1 MKRRTAGYGLAAAA
15 LFLAG
20 CAAAVDNR
28 ATRRETAW
36 EAMHPPSGQ
45 FIETAGRRVHA
56 TVSGSGPDLV
66 LIHGAS
72 GNLRDFTF
80 DLVGRLERDF
90 RVIAF
95 DRPGM
100 GYSDD
105 LGPATVSPV
114 AQADALRD
122 AARQLGVR
130 QPIILGH
137 SYGGAVALAWAL
149 RAPSEV
155 SALVLLAAASYPWD
169 GGLGALYSFT
179 DTAIGRHTVAPMIAA
194 FATQAQ
200 AESVARGIFAPQ
212 SAPPGYVEHVGVGLA
227 MRRGQFNTNS
237 EQVNGL
243 KPYLERMA
251 PEYPDLTLPI
261 EMVHGDAD
269 TTVGLSIHSQRLAAD
284 VDSANL
290 TVLDGIGHMPHHA
303 DPEAVVAAIRRAAAR
318 AR

>member
-1 MKRRTAGYGLAAAA
+1 MKRRTAVYSLGAAA
-15 LFLAG
+15 LILAG
-20 CAAAVDNR
+20 CAAAVDTR
-28 ATRRETAW
+28 ATKREAAW
-36 EAMHPPSGQ
+36 EAKHPPSGQ
-45 FIETAGRRVHA
+45 FVDVDGRRVHA
-56 TVSGSGPDLV
+56 HVSGRGPDLV

-80 DLVGRLERDF
+80 DLVGRLEGDF

-105 LGPATVSPV
+105 LGDASVSPI
-114 AQADALRD
+114 AQADALR
-122 AARQLGVR
+122 AAAGHLGVH
-130 QPIILGH
+130 QPIVLGH

-155 SALVLLAAASYPWD
+155 SALVLLAGASHPWE

-179 DTAIGRHTVAPMIAA
+179 DTAVGRHTVAPLIAA
-194 FATQAQ
+194 FATDAQ
-200 AESVARGIFAPQ
+200 AASVARGIFAPQ
-212 SAPPGYVEHVGVGLA
+212 SPPPGYTDHIGIGLS
-227 MRRGQFNTNS
+227 MRRDNFNANS

-251 PEYPDLTLPI
+251 PEYPKLTLPVEI
-261 EMVHGDAD
+261 VHGSAD
-269 TTVGLSIHSQRLAAD
+269 TTVGLSIHSERLAAD
-284 VDSANL
+284 MASANL

-303 DPEAVVAAIRRAAAR
+303 DPEAVVAAVRRAAAR